1 VTVRAGLPLLA
12 LLAAFLALSCA
23 GSAPPPPAP
32 VAGASRAPYEAPP
45 AGRHSIEIQV
55 NSRAA
60 VEIFEFVS
68 RPAFD
73 AERVHA
79 IGELPA
85 VRLTV
90 QDSRRTL
97 ETFERDL
104 AAAFEE
110 ETKSVVFDF
119 HAIRAARPRWEALLA
134 AVPSREADLARMAAE
149 RASALLP
156 AAPSVTARLQVY
168 LTFGVAGLADHV
180 VVGAP
185 DGAEA
190 MIVDLARALGDASGE
205 SVDNQIE
212 RVARL
217 IAGEAFRQAWRTYRA
232 ANLAWTRHDAS
243 LGLVEPLLQAVGEHG
258 PAALFHVDE
267 NFFPLSVWLKEP
279 MKRSIA
285 ELNRTAERLVE
296 AEQELEARVALGAEI
311 RRPDFVQRVAAPA
324 GAFLCDGITQ
334 NLGLDVLRAAL
345 AAGPKAL
352 FVAYD
357 RAQRKSRDL
366 IPLSDVIRKRVA
378 EAPK

>member
-1 VTVRAGLPLLA
+1 MTVRAGFLLF
-12 LLAAFLALSCA
+12 AASLALSCA
-23 GSAPPPPAP
+23 GSAPPSTPA
-32 VAGASRAPYEAPP
+32 AGAARAPYEAPP
-45 AGRHSIEIQV
+45 AGRHSIEIHV
-55 NSRAA
+55 DSRAA
-60 VEIFEFVS
+60 VEIFAFLS

-79 IGELPA
+79 LGELPA

-104 AAAFEE
+104 AAAFDE
-110 ETKSVVFDF
+110 ETKSVVFDL
-119 HAIRAARPRWEALLA
+119 HSIRAARPRWEALLA

-149 RASALLP
+149 RAAALLP
-156 AAPSVTARLQVY
+156 AEPPVSARLQVY
-168 LTFGVAGLADHV
+168 LTFGVAGLADHLV
-180 VVGAP
+180 VSAP
-185 DGAEA
+185 DGDEA
-190 MIVDLARALGDASGE
+190 MIVDLARALGDAAGE
-205 SVDNQIE
+205 SVENQIE

-232 ANLAWTRHDAS
+232 ASPAWTRHDTS
-243 LGLVEPLLQAVGEHG
+243 LGLLEPLLQIVGEHG

-296 AEQELEARVALGAEI
+296 SEKELEARVALGAEI
-311 RRPDFVQRVAAPA
+311 RRADFVQRVAAPA
-324 GAFLCDGITQ
+324 GAFLCDGIIQ
-334 NLGLDVLRAAL
+334 NAGLDAFRATL

-366 IPLSDVIRKRVA
+366 VPLSDVIRKRLA
-378 EAPK
+378 ETPK

>member
-1 VTVRAGLPLLA
+1 MTVRAGLLLF
-12 LLAAFLALSCA
+12 AASLALSCA
-23 GSAPPPPAP
+23 GAPPSAPAP
-32 VAGASRAPYEAPP
+32 GAAARAPYEAPA
-45 AGRHSIEIQV
+45 AGRHSIEIHV

-60 VEIFEFVS
+60 VEIFAFLS
-68 RPAFD
+68 RPGFD
-73 AERVHA
+73 AEGVHA
-79 IGELPA
+79 LGELPA

-104 AAAFEE
+104 AAAFDE
-110 ETKSVVFDF
+110 ETKSVVFDL
-119 HAIRAARPRWEALLA
+119 HSIRAARPRWEALLA

-149 RASALLP
+149 RAAALLP
-156 AAPSVTARLQVY
+156 AEPPVSARLQVY
-168 LTFGVAGLADHV
+168 LTFGVAGLADHLV
-180 VVGAP
+180 VSAP
-185 DGAEA
+185 DGDEA
-190 MIVDLARALGDASGE
+190 MIVDLARALGDAAGE
-205 SVDNQIE
+205 SVENQIE

-232 ANLAWTRHDAS
+232 ASPAWTSHDTS
-243 LGLVEPLLQAVGEHG
+243 LGLLEPLLQIVGEHG

-296 AEQELEARVALGAEI
+296 SEKELEARVALGAEI
-311 RRPDFVQRVAAPA
+311 RRADFVQRVAAPA
-324 GAFLCDGITQ
+324 GAFLCDGIIQ
-334 NLGLDVLRAAL
+334 NAGLDAFRAAL

-366 IPLSDVIRKRVA
+366 VPLSDVIRKRLA
-378 EAPK
+378 ETSK

>member
-1 VTVRAGLPLLA
+1 MTVRAGPF
-12 LLAAFLALSCA
+12 LLAASLTLSCA
-23 GSAPPPPAP
+23 GSAPPPSTPA
-32 VAGASRAPYEAPP
+32 AGAPRAPYEAPP
-45 AGRHSIEIQV
+45 AGRHSIEIHV
-55 NSRAA
+55 DSRAA
-60 VEIFEFVS
+60 VEIFAFLS

-85 VRLTV
+85 ARLTI

-119 HAIRAARPRWEALLA
+119 HSIRAARPRWEALLA
-134 AVPSREADLARMAAE
+134 AVPSREVDLARMAAE
-149 RASALLP
+149 RAAALLP
-156 AAPSVTARLQVY
+156 AEPPVSARLQVY
-168 LTFGVAGLADHV
+168 LTFGLAGLADHLV
-180 VVGAP
+180 VTAP
-185 DGAEA
+185 GGDEA
-190 MIVDLARALGDASGE
+190 MIVDLARALGDSAGE
-205 SVDNQIE
+205 SVENQLE
-212 RVARL
+212 RVSRL

-232 ANLAWTRHDAS
+232 ASPAWTRHDTS
-243 LGLVEPLLQAVGEHG
+243 LGLLEPLLQVVGEHG

-296 AEQELEARVALGAEI
+296 AESELEARVALGAEI

-324 GAFLCDGITQ
+324 GAFLCDGIIQ
-334 NLGLDVLRAAL
+334 NEGLDAYRAAL

-366 IPLSDVIRKRVA
+366 VPLSDVIRKRLA
-378 EAPK
+378 ETPK

>member
-1 VTVRAGLPLLA
+1 MTVRAGLLLF
-12 LLAAFLALSCA
+12 AASLALSCA
-23 GSAPPPPAP
+23 GAPPSAPAP
-32 VAGASRAPYEAPP
+32 GAAARAPYEAPP
-45 AGRHSIEIQV
+45 AGRHSIEIHV
-55 NSRAA
+55 DSRAA
-60 VEIFEFVS
+60 VEIFAFLS

-73 AERVHA
+73 AEGVHA
-79 IGELPA
+79 LGELPA

-104 AAAFEE
+104 AAAFDE
-110 ETKSVVFDF
+110 ETKSVVFDL
-119 HAIRAARPRWEALLA
+119 HSIRAARPRWEALLA

-149 RASALLP
+149 RAAALLP
-156 AAPSVTARLQVY
+156 AEPPVSARLQVY
-168 LTFGVAGLADHV
+168 LSFGVAGLADHLV
-180 VVGAP
+180 VSAP
-185 DGAEA
+185 DGDEA
-190 MIVDLARALGDASGE
+190 MIVDLARALGDAAGE
-205 SVDNQIE
+205 SVENQIE

-217 IAGEAFRQAWRTYRA
+217 FAGEAFRQAWRTYRA
-232 ANLAWTRHDAS
+232 ASPAWTSHDTS
-243 LGLVEPLLQAVGEHG
+243 LGLLEPLLQIVGEHG

-296 AEQELEARVALGAEI
+296 SEKELEARVALGAEI
-311 RRPDFVQRVAAPA
+311 RRADFVQRVAAPA
-324 GAFLCDGITQ
+324 GAFLCDGIIQ
-334 NLGLDVLRAAL
+334 NAGLDAFRAAL

-366 IPLSDVIRKRVA
+366 VPLSDVIRKRLA
-378 EAPK
+378 ETSK

>member
-1 VTVRAGLPLLA
+1 MTVRAGLL
-12 LLAAFLALSCA
+12 LLAASLTLSCA
-23 GSAPPPPAP
+23 GSAPPPSTPA
-32 VAGASRAPYEAPP
+32 AGAPRAPYEAPP

-55 NSRAA
+55 DSRAA
-60 VEIFEFVS
+60 VEIFAFLS

-85 VRLTV
+85 VRLTI

-104 AAAFEE
+104 AAAFDE

-119 HAIRAARPRWEALLA
+119 HSIRAARPRWEALLA

-149 RASALLP
+149 RAAALLP
-156 AAPSVTARLQVY
+156 AEPPVSARLQVY
-168 LTFGVAGLADHV
+168 LTFGLAGLADHLV
-180 VVGAP
+180 VTAP
-185 DGAEA
+185 GGDEA
-190 MIVDLARALGDASGE
+190 MIVDLARALGDSAGE
-205 SVDNQIE
+205 SVENQLE

-232 ANLAWTRHDAS
+232 ASPVWTRHDAS
-243 LGLVEPLLQAVGEHG
+243 LGLLEPLLQVVGEHG

-296 AEQELEARVALGAEI
+296 AESELEARVALGAEI

-324 GAFLCDGITQ
+324 GAFLCDGIIQ
-334 NLGLDVLRAAL
+334 NQGLDVYRAAL

-366 IPLSDVIRKRVA
+366 VPLSDVIRKRLA
-378 EAPK
+378 ETPK

>member
-1 VTVRAGLPLLA
+1 MTVRAGLLLF
-12 LLAAFLALSCA
+12 AASLALSCA
-23 GSAPPPPAP
+23 GTPPSAP
-32 VAGASRAPYEAPP
+32 VAGAPRAPYEAPP
-45 AGRHSIEIQV
+45 AGRHSIEIHV
-55 NSRAA
+55 DSRAA
-60 VEIFEFVS
+60 VEIFAFLS

-73 AERVHA
+73 AEGVHA

-104 AAAFEE
+104 AAAFDE
-110 ETKSVVFDF
+110 ETKSVVFDL
-119 HAIRAARPRWEALLA
+119 HSIRAARSRWEALLA

-149 RASALLP
+149 RAAALLP
-156 AAPSVTARLQVY
+156 AEPPISARLQVY
-168 LTFGVAGLADHV
+168 LTFGVAGLADHLV
-180 VVGAP
+180 VSAP
-185 DGAEA
+185 DGNEA
-190 MIVDLARALGDASGE
+190 MIVDLARTLGDAAGE
-205 SVDNQIE
+205 SVENQLE

-232 ANLAWTRHDAS
+232 ASPAWTRHDAS
-243 LGLVEPLLQAVGEHG
+243 LGLLEPLLQIVGEHG

-296 AEQELEARVALGAEI
+296 SEKELEARVALGAEI
-311 RRPDFVQRVAAPA
+311 RRADFVQSVAAPA
-324 GAFLCDGITQ
+324 GAFLCDGIIQ
-334 NLGLDVLRAAL
+334 NLGLDAFRAAL
-345 AAGPKAL
+345 SAGPKAL
-352 FVAYD
+352 FAAYD

-366 IPLSDVIRKRVA
+366 IPLSDVIRKRLA
-378 EAPK
+378 ETPK

>member
-1 VTVRAGLPLLA
+1 MTVRAGLL
-12 LLAAFLALSCA
+12 LLAASLTLSCA
-23 GSAPPPPAP
+23 GSAPPPSTPA
-32 VAGASRAPYEAPP
+32 AGAPRAPYEAPP

-55 NSRAA
+55 DSRAA
-60 VEIFEFVS
+60 VEIFAFLS

-85 VRLTV
+85 VRLTI

-104 AAAFEE
+104 AAAFDE
-110 ETKSVVFDF
+110 ETKSVVFDL
-119 HAIRAARPRWEALLA
+119 HSIRAARPRWEALLA

-149 RASALLP
+149 RAAALLP
-156 AAPSVTARLQVY
+156 AEPPVSARLQVY
-168 LTFGVAGLADHV
+168 LTFGLAGLADHLV
-180 VVGAP
+180 VTAP
-185 DGAEA
+185 GGDEA
-190 MIVDLARALGDASGE
+190 MIVDLARALGDSAGE
-205 SVDNQIE
+205 SVENQLE

-232 ANLAWTRHDAS
+232 ASPVWTRHDAS
-243 LGLVEPLLQAVGEHG
+243 LGLLEPLLQVVGEHG

-296 AEQELEARVALGAEI
+296 AESELEARVALGAEI

-324 GAFLCDGITQ
+324 GAFLCDGIIQ
-334 NLGLDVLRAAL
+334 NQGLDVYRAAL

-366 IPLSDVIRKRVA
+366 VPLSDVIRKRLA
-378 EAPK
+378 ETPK